1 MTVIAKTGTYRQL
14 ATLSSPGAAVP
25 DGDGGFTQAQ
35 VPLDPPEW
43 RCAIES
49 ASAAAAERSFSSTVI
64 AQASQVLTGR
74 FHPGIT
80 TSTQVVWTDRAG
92 VSHLANVL
100 GVEDVE
106 GAGVV
111 TMVLV
116 SEVLNAPALID
127 TSWVQSGWVQ

>member
-1 MTVIAKTGTYRQL
+1 MTVTINIGKCRQVV
-14 ATLSSPGAAVP
+14 TLSTPGVP
-25 DGDGGFTQAQ
+25 VSDGDGGYTQTQ
-35 VPLDPPEW
+35 VPLDPEEW

-49 ASAAAAERSFSSTVI
+49 ASAASAERSFSATVI
-64 AQASQVLTGR
+64 AQASHVLTGR
-74 FHPGIT
+74 FHSGIT
-80 TSTQVVWTDRAG
+80 TSTRMVWTDRAG
-92 VSHLANVL
+92 LSHLANVI

-116 SEVLNAPALID
+116 SEVLNAPEPTD